1 LRNKCDERN
10 GRLVP
15 PYRWCAQWLVRRDG
29 LKMDE
34 DEDDSTEAPFNATEL
49 ERYNHQNIEPF
60 EADLPPPGCSILS
73 QGGGS
78 GSYQNMILFPEGKL
92 AFCGIP
98 KVGITQW
105 IQFLRFTFGARDYRA
120 HPHSKRDQRL
130 LRFDSMR
137 EEVQFE
143 ILNDPEWKFAVFFR
157 DPEERLLSAY
167 LDKVRP
173 NSDNDDEV
181 ANHFKSEFNFTESP
195 TFSEFVEAIATNRT
209 RCPTGRGSR
218 RDKLYGADW
227 CADPHWR
234 PQTVSCGISEF
245 LPRISYVGSMNRIQS
260 QTRTVLKGHLWEKY
274 GKYFHWDPKFEAEGE
289 EDVCATP
296 PPKLKVGDALI
307 GFQQRPPDL
316 NRSSSCSDN
325 GVANRQPQNEV
336 SPPAISDGRKSSAG
350 AHHHATGSQSKLD
363 RFYTPRLRRL
373 VREIYRKDYQ
383 VWNLIRNESD
393 VVSGS
398 ELAMKISG
406 SCKAAAVHLARG
418 AN

>member
-1 LRNKCDERN
+1 MRIDHT
-10 GRLVP
+10 
-15 PYRWCAQWLVRRDG
+15 YILVR
-29 LKMDE
+29 
-34 DEDDSTEAPFNATEL
+34 
-49 ERYNHQNIEPF
+49 Y
-60 EADLPPPGCSILS
+60 PG
-73 QGGGS
+73 
-78 GSYQNMILFPEGKL
+78 
-92 AFCGIP
+92 
-98 KVGITQW
+98 
-105 IQFLRFTFGARDYRA
+105 
-120 HPHSKRDQRL
+120 
-130 LRFDSMR
+130 
-137 EEVQFE
+137 
-143 ILNDPEWKFAVFFR
+143 
-157 DPEERLLSAY
+157 
-167 LDKVRP
+167 
-173 NSDNDDEV
+173 
-181 ANHFKSEFNFTESP
+181 
-195 TFSEFVEAIATNRT
+195 
-209 RCPTGRGSR
+209 
-218 RDKLYGADW
+218 
-227 CADPHWR
+227 ADPHWR
-234 PQTVSCGISEF
+234 PQTMSCGISEF

>member
-209 RCPTGRGSR
+209 RCPTGRGSG

-227 CADPHWR
+227 CEQYIFAADASSR
-234 PQTVSCGISEF
+234 F
-245 LPRISYVGSMNRIQS
+245 RANSYANSFCDANLFSFVIQ
-260 QTRTVLKGHLWEKY
+260 VPIPIG
-274 GKYFHWDPKFEAEGE
+274 DPKPCHAE
-289 EDVCATP
+289 
-296 PPKLKVGDALI
+296 
-307 GFQQRPPDL
+307 
-316 NRSSSCSDN
+316 S
-325 GVANRQPQNEV
+325 ANFSRAYPTSV
-336 SPPAISDGRKSSAG
+336 P
-350 AHHHATGSQSKLD
+350 
-363 RFYTPRLRRL
+363 
-373 VREIYRKDYQ
+373 
-383 VWNLIRNESD
+383 
-393 VVSGS
+393 
-398 ELAMKISG
+398 
-406 SCKAAAVHLARG
+406 
-418 AN
+418 